1 MIEAV
6 AISSH
11 AWRGV
16 RNQLGEAGG
25 LVLDRQ
31 RLDESLAHIGVGGR
45 SSFEQVVCLSLDRH
59 AGCGGAAFPPVFFFH
74 WGAPAPVARRPP
86 PRYPPRGAGGGGAGQ
101 KASGGS

>member
-11 AWRGV
+11 AGRGV

-59 AGCGGAAFPPVFFFH
+59 AGCGGFRFFPSFFLDPCP
-74 WGAPAPVARRPP
+74 PALSDHLLSRPHTYTRAR
-86 PRYPPRGAGGGGAGQ
+86 AGGGG
-101 KASGGS
+101 